1 MTDEIPPPKKEP
13 PWNATDAKTE
23 VKPVE
28 KNEEKVDGVAK
39 KEGVWERN
47 LISRVALASLQEQ
60 RRSRRWGIF
69 FKSLMFIYLAILLM
83 MFVLS
88 GKFGGSGG
96 ISTGQHT
103 ALIEVLGVIADN
115 AEASAD
121 NLISS
126 LRTAFDNENTAGVI
140 LRINSPGGSPVQAG
154 YVNDEIYRLRELYP
168 DIPVYAVITD
178 MCASGGYY
186 IAAAANKIYADK
198 ASIVGSIG
206 VLMDS
211 FGFTGTMEKLG
222 VERRLLTA
230 GKNKGF
236 MDPFSPALP
245 EDKQHI
251 EGLLNNIHKQFIDT
265 VKKGRGDRLQEGNE
279 ELFSGLVWTGEKSI
293 ELGLVDGLGSSS
305 YVARELIGV
314 ERIEDFTRHPD
325 YFEQFAE
332 RIGVS
337 IAEVLTGATT
347 GFQLR

>member
-1 MTDEIPPPKKEP
+1 MTDKIPPPTQKIEP
-13 PWNATDAKTE
+13 PWNATESKA
-23 VKPVE
+23 KPVE
-28 KNEEKVDGVAK
+28 KNGVKVDKTAK
-39 KEGVWERN
+39 KEELWERN

-60 RRSRRWGIF
+60 RRARRWGIF
-69 FKSLMFIYLAILLM
+69 FKSLMFIYLAIVLM
-83 MFVLS
+83 IFALS
-88 GKFGGSGG
+88 GKFGGGGG
-96 ISTGQHT
+96 ISPGQHT
-103 ALIEVLGVIADN
+103 ALIEVRGVIADN

-121 NLISS
+121 NLITS
-126 LRTAFDNENTAGVI
+126 LRSAFENENTAGII

-154 YVNDEIYRLRELYP
+154 YISDEIYRLRELYP

-186 IAAAANKIYADK
+186 IAAAADKIYADK

-211 FGFTGTMEKLG
+211 FGFTGAMEKLG

-230 GKNKGF
+230 GDNKGF
-236 MDPFSPALP
+236 MDPFSPARP
-245 EDKQHI
+245 EDKRHI
-251 EGLLNNIHKQFIDT
+251 EGLLNNIHQQFIDT

-325 YFEQFAE
+325 YFEQLAE

-337 IAEVLTGATT
+337 IAEVLTETYS
-347 GFQLR
+347 GFQLK

>member
-1 MTDEIPPPKKEP
+1 MTDEIPPEKKEP
-13 PWNATDAKTE
+13 PWNAKQEETP
-23 VKPVE
+23 VK
-28 KNEEKVDGVAK
+28 KNEQKMDGITK
-39 KEGVWERN
+39 KEEPWERN
-47 LISRVALASLQEQ
+47 LISRMALASLQEQ
-60 RRSRRWGIF
+60 RRTRRWGIF

-83 MFVLS
+83 MFFLP
-88 GKFGGSGG
+88 GKFSGSGG
-96 ISTGQHT
+96 MSSGQHT
-103 ALIEVLGVIADN
+103 ALIEVRGVIADN

-126 LRTAFDNENTAGVI
+126 LRIAFEDENTAGII

-168 DIPVYAVITD
+168 DTPVYAVITD

-186 IAAAANKIYADK
+186 IAAAANEIYADK

-211 FGFTGTMEKLG
+211 FGFTGAMEKLG

-230 GKNKGF
+230 GDNKGF
-236 MDPFSPALP
+236 MDPFSPAQP

-251 EGLLNNIHKQFIDT
+251 EGLLNNIHQQFIDT
-265 VKKGRGDRLQEGNE
+265 VKKGRGDRLQEGNDA
-279 ELFSGLVWTGEKSI
+279 LFSGLVWTGEKSV

-325 YFEQFAE
+325 YFEQIAD

-337 IAEVLTGATT
+337 IAEVFTKAST
-347 GFQLR
+347 GFQVR